1 MYRQTSPGQLSF
13 ENFYLPFG
21 GKLSG
26 KNRWVKLAAMIPW
39 ETFESSYAAQ
49 FSEGRGAPAKSF
61 RMALGALIIKE
72 RLGVSDE
79 ETVEQV
85 RENPYLQYF
94 LGLSEYSNR
103 APFDASMMTH
113 FRQRLSLEVVNQVN
127 EAVVQAVLVPEAC
140 DAGAPDAEDA
150 SPTDTATAAPSDET
164 DDDSGE
170 PPDDTLPNPSST

>member
-26 KNRWVKLAAMIPW
+26 ENRWVKLAAMIPW

-49 FSEGRGAPAKSF
+49 FSEDRGAPAKSF

-72 RLGVSDE
+72 RLGVSDD

-94 LGLSEYSNR
+94 LGLSEYSDR
-103 APFDASMMTH
+103 APFDGSMMTH
-113 FRQRLSLEVVNQVN
+113 FRCSVELRARKPGERGGGAGRLGARGRSQRVY
-127 EAVVQAVLVPEAC
+127 
-140 DAGAPDAEDA
+140 G
-150 SPTDTATAAPSDET
+150 
-164 DDDSGE
+164 G
-170 PPDDTLPNPSST
+170 